1 MDQEIN
7 QESAQDGMDMS
18 LCVIDKQLGTIRFAG
33 AQNSIYLVNNKQI
46 TEIKAD
52 NLSIGG
58 TILSKKLNGSFVFTT
73 KEVTYQ
79 EGSSLFMFTDGYM
92 DQFGG
97 EGSKKLNKSKFKDL
111 LCNLASDNL
120 KNAKERAEEY
130 LLHWMG
136 QNVQVDDILL
146 IGARLWRISP

>member
-146 IGARLWRISP
+146 IGARL